1 MQKFAENSRNFVQI
15 LCQMRR
21 IAVIFLALLIIAS
34 CSDRRYYKVSGYA
47 QGGTYTIKYRGAC
60 VGPEKVLAL
69 SDSLL
74 REIDFTL
81 SGYNKNSLLSRL
93 NRGDSVVLTP
103 MFAEVYRLSYEMW
116 ELSGGA
122 FDAACGPLFDIWG
135 FGFTNGE
142 LPSDAEI
149 ARVLASCGTAR
160 LVCPDVVDSLVRD
173 GVVITSVSLISCG
186 DGDCHGGSAFRD
198 HSLREVPRTTIPLH
212 PQGTVGRTPQAPCL
226 HPILNFNAIAQGY
239 SCDLVYNML
248 RGLGVTDMLVDIG
261 EIRCCGFNPS
271 GKGWSIGID
280 NPVDGNDKPGEDI
293 RKVWT
298 SDGGD
303 YGVVTSGNYR
313 KFYVRD
319 GRKYSHTIDPRTGRP
334 VEHNLLSATV
344 IVPGHAKE
352 KAETLPCTHPSSDSG
367 RHSSFAAA
375 EADALATMFMV
386 IGFEPAREYLATRPD
401 LTAYLI
407 TSDSLWS
414 SK

>member
-135 FGFTNGE
+135 FGFKSGE
-142 LPSDAEI
+142 MPSDAEI
-149 ARVLASCGTAR
+149 ARVLASCGTGR
-160 LVCPDVVDSLVRD
+160 LVKPDVVDSLVRD

-186 DGDCHGGSAFRD
+186 DGDCHGGSAFHD
-198 HSLREVPRTTIPLH
+198 NPVAAAHLPV
-212 PQGTVGRTPQAPCL
+212 
-226 HPILNFNAIAQGY
+226 LNFNAIAQGY

-293 RKVWT
+293 RQIWT

-313 KFYVRD
+313 KFYIRD